1 MVVIRAV
8 TGLNSLKS
16 SLGYLDDWNRE
27 TCQRFVGTSLKAIVW
42 DTACDLERYVVA
54 PSTITMQLVTG
65 CRMHLCLACSFVKF
79 GLSHSTR
86 FEKLE

>member
-1 MVVIRAV
+1 MIWD
-8 TGLNSLKS
+8 G
-16 SLGYLDDWNRE
+16 WNRE
-27 TCQRFVGTSLKAIVW
+27 TCQSFVGTSLKAIVW

-79 GLSHSTR
+79 GLSHSMR
-86 FEKLE
+86 FEKLEWKFQ